1 MNDQSSLE
9 EQEEENKNLEEDKDL
24 ELEENELLEDEE
36 PDLQEELDDEEVEFD
51 VEAQIELFRQQIE
64 EEPDNCIHH
73 YNLGEALEELRH
85 YDEALEEF
93 QIALKCDE
101 DNAFGGVIHFGLGNL
116 YYNKLLSGAS
126 SDVIK
131 SSVGLMNEH
140 KDKDSITQV
149 LAEDYQNPI
158 NEFEQAL
165 KYLPMLKADDDLAEY
180 ISENA
185 PLCIANIY
193 YKWASDL
200 VDKSRQIAHYGD
212 EINDIKKAL
221 KHLKKVLEIDPNNSP
236 AALLE
241 KLGKK
246 MLAEGWMIYDEYG
259 FEAKNIQ
266 GIG

>member
-1 MNDQSSLE
+1 MSDQNNLE
-9 EQEEENKNLEEDKDL
+9 EQDKEDNDL
-24 ELEENELLEDEE
+24 ELEENELLEEEE
-36 PDLQEELDDEEVEFD
+36 PDLQEELDDDEVEFD
-51 VEAQIELFRQQIE
+51 LEAQIELFRQQIE

-93 QIALKCDE
+93 QLALQCDE
-101 DNAFGGVIHFGLGNL
+101 DNSFGGVIHFGLGNL
-116 YYNKLLSGAS
+116 YYNKLLSGTS
-126 SDVIK
+126 SSVIK
-131 SSVGLMNEH
+131 SSVGLLNEH
-140 KDKDSITQV
+140 KDKDSIKEV
-149 LAEDYQNPI
+149 LAEDYQKPI

-185 PLCIANIY
+185 PLSIANIY

-200 VDKSRQIAHYGD
+200 VDKSRQIIHYGD
-212 EINDIKKAL
+212 EINDVKRAL

-246 MLAEGWMIYDEYG
+246 MLAEGWMIYDDYG

-266 GIG
+266 GTG

>member
-1 MNDQSSLE
+1 MNDQKSIE
-9 EQEEENKNLEEDKDL
+9 EQEEENKDL
-24 ELEENELLEDEE
+24 ELEETELLEEEE

-51 VEAQIELFRQQIE
+51 VEAQIELFRQQIQ

-131 SSVGLMNEH
+131 SSVGLMSEH

-185 PLCIANIY
+185 PLSIANIY

-212 EINDIKKAL
+212 EINDVKKAL

-266 GIG
+266 GLG

>member
-1 MNDQSSLE
+1 MTASDDLE
-9 EQEEENKNLEEDKDL
+9 EQDQEQEEDSV
-24 ELEENELLEDEE
+24 ELEENELLEEEE
-36 PDLQEELDDEEVEFD
+36 PDLQDELDDDEVEFD
-51 VEAQIELFRQQIE
+51 LEAQIELFRQQIE

-101 DNAFGGVIHFGLGNL
+101 DKAFGGVIHFGLGNL
-116 YYNKLLSGAS
+116 YYNKLMGGAS

-131 SSVGLMNEH
+131 SSIGLLNEH
-140 KDKDSITQV
+140 KEKDSITQV
-149 LAEDYQNPI
+149 LSEDYQNPI
-158 NEFEQAL
+158 SEFEQAL

-185 PLCIANIY
+185 PMCIANIY

-200 VDKSRQIAHYGD
+200 VDKSRQLANYGD
-212 EINDIKKAL
+212 EINDIKRAL

-246 MLAEGWMIYDEYG
+246 MLAEGWTIYDDYG

-266 GIG
+266 GLG

>member
-1 MNDQSSLE
+1 MSDQNNLE
-9 EQEEENKNLEEDKDL
+9 DREAEEESL
-24 ELEENELLEDEE
+24 ELEESEVLEEEE
-36 PDLQEELDDEEVEFD
+36 PDLQEELDDDEVEFD
-51 VEAQIELFRQQIE
+51 LEAQIELFRNQIE
-64 EEPDNCIHH
+64 EEPENCIHH

-93 QIALKCDE
+93 QLALKYDE
-101 DNAFGGVIHFGLGNL
+101 DNSFGGVIHFGLGSL

-131 SSVGLMNEH
+131 SSIGLLNEH
-140 KDKDSITQV
+140 KAKDSITDV

-180 ISENA
+180 ISETA
-185 PLCIANIY
+185 PLSIANIY

-200 VDKSRQIAHYGD
+200 VDKSRQIANYGD
-212 EINDIKKAL
+212 EINDIKRAL

>member
-1 MNDQSSLE
+1 MSDQNNLE
-9 EQEEENKNLEEDKDL
+9 EQEEEQEKSSPES
-24 ELEENELLEDEE
+24 EENEALEDEE

-51 VEAQIELFRQQIE
+51 LEAQIELFKQQIE

-85 YDEALEEF
+85 YDEAMEQF
-93 QIALKCDE
+93 QIALECDE

-116 YYNKLLSGAS
+116 YYNKLMGGTS
-126 SDVIK
+126 SDVVK
-131 SSVGLMNEH
+131 SSIGLLNEH
-140 KDKDSITQV
+140 KEKDSITKV
-149 LAEDYQNPI
+149 LSEDYENPI

-165 KYLPMLKADDDLAEY
+165 KCLPMLKADDDLAEY

-185 PLCIANIY
+185 PLCIANVY

-200 VDKSRQIAHYGD
+200 VDKSRQLTHYGD
-212 EINDIKKAL
+212 EINDVKKAL
-221 KHLKKVLEIDPNNSP
+221 RHLKKVLEIDPNNSP

-246 MLAEGWMIYDEYG
+246 MLAEGWTIYDDYG

-266 GIG
+266 GLG